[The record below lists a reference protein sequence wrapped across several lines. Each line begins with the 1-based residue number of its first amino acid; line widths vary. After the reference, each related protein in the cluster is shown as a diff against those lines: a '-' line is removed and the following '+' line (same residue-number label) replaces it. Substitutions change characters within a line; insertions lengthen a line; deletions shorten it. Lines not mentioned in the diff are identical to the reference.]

1 MLIVVIGLYHILL
14 YKPNPVNRVGA
25 FHVLSE
31 RLCVHHG
38 SRFAVSALHGRAAVA
53 QACVN
58 TRGVLAVIRKRR

>member
-1 MLIVVIGLYHILL
+1 MFFFVIGLYHILL
-14 YKPNPVNRVGA
+14 YKPNPVKRVGA

-38 SRFAVSALHGRAAVA
+38 SRFAVSTLHGRAAVSL
-53 QACVN
+53 CVN